1 MILNDWNVRNA
12 LCFLCFLLMAACSQ
26 DGTESVQEAADCPPA
41 PEVRAAQQLDTLN
54 IIIETSGSMAGF
66 MPSRGGTQTDFQR
79 QIDNLLANAESME
92 GKGIRTI
99 RYYSARERMYKEV
112 YSRFS
117 QVLRHGL
124 RNAGSSSPIPQML
137 NNIAGSYIGEEQVSV
152 FISDFIYAPPDRRD
166 RDFIAND
173 IRRALGSLKEG
184 MVLSVF
190 ASQSDFSGIF
200 YPAGSLDGR
209 AGQPIR
215 NCCDTKIPYYVWV
228 IGPEEKVRLVNQ
240 DVIRGGFFEQLHFG
254 FPVREPGY
262 RIIPGSGREGNWY
275 PIDQEGKVI
284 KLDNPRDIRKE
295 NVTFTIGLALEGLPG
310 HMADVEYLQHNLRL
324 RMLNAEATLEEVYDR
339 QAFTSTENINN
350 KDRRLLDCFSHYVK
364 ISVNKVFDPNQ
375 NIEAN
380 LILDN
385 KLPTWVEDYT
395 TANDTRIE
403 EEGPRTFSL
412 NAILEGAGMATEG
425 QDGAAFNL
433 STTIDL
439 SR

>member
-1 MILNDWNVRNA
+1 MILKYWNVRNSI
-12 LCFLCFLLMAACSQ
+12 CFLCVLLMAACSQ
-26 DGTESVQEAADCPPA
+26 DSTESVQETGGCPPA
-41 PEVRAAQQLDTLN
+41 PEVRTAQQLDTLN

-66 MPSRGGTQTDFQR
+66 MPTRGGTQTDFQR

-92 GKGIRTI
+92 GSGIRTI

-112 YSRFS
+112 YSRFN

-124 RNAGSSSPIPQML
+124 RNVGSSSPIPQML
-137 NNIAGSYIGEEQVSV
+137 SNITASYVGEEQVSV

-173 IRRALGSLKEG
+173 IRRALGNLQED
-184 MVLSVF
+184 MAVSVF
-190 ASQSDFSGIF
+190 VSQSDFSGTF

-215 NCCDTKIPYYVWV
+215 NCCDTKIPYYIWV

-254 FPVREPGY
+254 FSVQEPAY
-262 RIIPGSGREGNWY
+262 RIIPGSGRSGNWY
-275 PIDQEGKVI
+275 PIDSEGKVI
-284 KLDNPRDIRKE
+284 KLDNPRDIREEK
-295 NVTFTIGLALEGLPG
+295 VSFTIGLALESLPG
-310 HMADVEYLQHNLRL
+310 HLADVEYLQHNLRL

-339 QAFTSTENINN
+339 QTFMNTENINN

-385 KLPTWVEDYT
+385 ELPAWVEDYT
-395 TANDTRIE
+395 TGNDTRIE
-403 EEGPRTFSL
+403 EEGAKTFSL
-412 NAILEGAGMATEG
+412 NAILEGARRATEG
-425 QDGAAFNL
+425 QGGAAFNL
-433 STTIDL
+433 SITIDL
-439 SR
+439 SS